1 VNTTNPT
8 GRDLRDFYTDELA
21 TQTTTTRQNTSSPTG
36 SASSPFL
43 TANEVAARLRC
54 SLRTVHELARRN
66 EIPLRRLPGCRRLLF
81 ATEHLEQWEDGAH
94 LEIVQLGRGGRLV
107 RPVG

>member
-1 VNTTNPT
+1 MSA
-8 GRDLRDFYTDELA
+8 L
-21 TQTTTTRQNTSSPTG
+21 TTTRQNYPSLTEP
-36 SASSPFL
+36 APSPFL
-43 TANEVAARLRC
+43 TADEVAARLRC

-81 ATEHLEQWEDGAH
+81 PAEHLTQWEDGSP
-94 LEIVQLGRGGRLV
+94 LEIVQLSRGGRVV

>member
-1 VNTTNPT
+1 MSTDPPT
-8 GRDLRDFYTDELA
+8 RSLDHAALLTES
-21 TQTTTTRQNTSSPTG
+21 TP
-36 SASSPFL
+36 SPFL
-43 TANEVAARLRC
+43 TADEVAARLRC

-81 ATEHLEQWEDGAH
+81 PTEHLTQWEAGAP
-94 LEIVQLGRGGRLV
+94 LEIVQLSRGGRV

>member
-1 VNTTNPT
+1 MS
-8 GRDLRDFYTDELA
+8 TDSLIRSLDHA
-21 TQTTTTRQNTSSPTG
+21 
-36 SASSPFL
+36 ASLTETPSPFL
-43 TANEVAARLRC
+43 TADEVAARLRC

-81 ATEHLEQWEDGAH
+81 PTQHLTQWEDGAP
-94 LEIVQLGRGGRLV
+94 LEIVRLSRGGRIV

>member
-1 VNTTNPT
+1 MT
-8 GRDLRDFYTDELA
+8 E
-21 TQTTTTRQNTSSPTG
+21 QNHSSPAE
-36 SASSPFL
+36 SARSPFL
-43 TANEVAARLRC
+43 TAGEVAERLRC

-81 ATEHLEQWEDGAH
+81 VADHLAQWEDGAP
-94 LEIVQLGRGGRLV
+94 LEIVQLGRGGRVV

>member
-1 VNTTNPT
+1 MSTLTAP
-8 GRDLRDFYTDELA
+8 
-21 TQTTTTRQNTSSPTG
+21 RQNHPSLTEP
-36 SASSPFL
+36 APSPFL
-43 TANEVAARLRC
+43 TADEVAARLRC

-81 ATEHLEQWEDGAH
+81 PPEHLAQWEAGAP
-94 LEIVQLGRGGRLV
+94 LEIVQLSRGGRVV